1 MGSLL
6 TFSLGKLRHQQY
18 VYLPT
23 LQRSCCKR
31 HVARRVLR
39 QHKYTPVTRS
49 TLPGREGNAEMQD
62 IVAGKLLH
70 YVFFTLIYAL
80 HYTFN
85 NVYNSAIIL
94 NIPS

>member
-1 MGSLL
+1 
-6 TFSLGKLRHQQY
+6 
-18 VYLPT
+18 
-23 LQRSCCKR
+23 
-31 HVARRVLR
+31 
-39 QHKYTPVTRS
+39 
-49 TLPGREGNAEMQD
+49 MQD

>member
-31 HVARRVLR
+31 HVARRVLP

-49 TLPGREGNAEMQD
+49 TLPGRGTLEMQD
-62 IVAGKLLH
+62 IVSGQLLH
-70 YVFFTLIYAL
+70 YVFFTARAMLAL
-80 HYTFN
+80 QALY
-85 NVYNSAIIL
+85 
-94 NIPS
+94 